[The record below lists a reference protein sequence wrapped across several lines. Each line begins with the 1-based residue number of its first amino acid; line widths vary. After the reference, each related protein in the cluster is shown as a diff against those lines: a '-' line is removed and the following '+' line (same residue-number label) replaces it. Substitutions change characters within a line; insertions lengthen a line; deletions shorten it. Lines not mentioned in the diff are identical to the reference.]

1 MIFYSDVVRDLV
13 NDTYRNLTT
22 MVVYKGS
29 QPSVQNYVI
38 GVNNGSYKWSGSY
51 LLQAYKNVDLVVNT
65 VSTTY
70 KIEKNSP
77 NGTTYGNYIK
87 QSGTAEWAV
96 LFDNSMIKTSA
107 SDTNK
112 LLEFTVT
119 NELNFL
125 RTMTEEDLFMIVP
138 VSDAAGDGVIRFN
151 TIDFDGVA
159 NQAIKKFTLN
169 FS

>member
-1 MIFYSDVVRDLV
+1 MIFYSDVARDLV

-29 QPSVQNYVI
+29 QPSVEDYVI
-38 GVNNGSYKWSGSY
+38 GVNNSSYKWSGSY
-51 LLQAYKNVDLVVNT
+51 LLQAYKNIDLVVNT

-77 NGTTYGNYIK
+77 NETTYGDYIK
-87 QSGTAEWAV
+87 QAGIAEWAV
-96 LFDNSMIKTSA
+96 LFDSSMIAPSN
-107 SDTNK
+107 TNK
-112 LLEFTVT
+112 LLEFTNA

-125 RTMTEEDLFMIVP
+125 RNITENDLFMIVP

-151 TIDFDGVA
+151 TIDFDGIT

>member
-1 MIFYSDVVRDLV
+1 MIFYSDVARDLV

-22 MVVYKGS
+22 IVVYKGS
-29 QPSVQNYVI
+29 QPSVEDYII
-38 GVNNGSYKWSGSY
+38 GVNNGSYKWNGLN

-70 KIEKNSP
+70 KIEKNSTDE
-77 NGTTYGNYIK
+77 TTYGDYIK
-87 QSGTAEWAV
+87 QAGIAEWAV
-96 LFDNSMIKTSA
+96 LFDSSMIDTSN
-107 SDTNK
+107 TNK
-112 LLEFTVT
+112 LLEFTNT

-125 RTMTEEDLFMIVP
+125 RTITENDLFMIVP

-151 TIDFDGVA
+151 TIDFDGST

>member
-13 NDTYRNLTT
+13 QDSYKNLTN
-22 MVVYKGS
+22 MVVYKGRQLS
-29 QPSVQNYVI
+29 AQEYVEGI
-38 GVNNGSYKWSGSY
+38 NTGTHNWNGTY
-51 LLQAYKNVDLVVNT
+51 LLQAYNNVDLTVNK
-65 VSTTY
+65 VGSTY
-70 KIEKNSP
+70 KIEKNSAV
-77 NGTTYGNYIK
+77 GTTYGNYIK

-138 VSDAAGDGVIRFN
+138 VSNTAGDGVLKFN
-151 TIDFDGVA
+151 TIEFDGVA